1 MGGRNG
7 TDDTEMDACVKGDGT
22 LMESCVCVCSVK
34 ITDGKAME
42 ISNDEGFAN
51 DYLKCTFD
59 QVFDAHATQK
69 EVYEATAKPLVLD
82 LLNGYNCTVF
92 AYGQT
97 GSGKTHTI
105 YGPKDGVATKPD
117 DQGLIGR
124 LVHDLYDH
132 IRRRQSD
139 QIVFEISGSFIEIYL
154 EQINDL
160 LQPANKNLR
169 VRENT
174 DKGVY
179 VDDLLSVR
187 TPTEE
192 SMLKLV
198 ERGNTNRVVAC
209 TRMNN
214 VHTSPTMLHAKC
226 NFHTVLVVN
235 MVQRDVAAATEKR
248 ATMYVVD
255 LAGSE
260 MVMKTLASGKT
271 LNEAKAINKSLS
283 ALSNVIKALGD
294 GHKHIPFRDSKLT
307 RILQDSLGGHA
318 KTCLIVTVSS
328 SSYVRTCVF
337 CDTVVGLVVLTLFMN
352 VAETIS
358 TVRFGT
364 RAKEIK
370 NDPTLHEVQDASM
383 CDYQQLYQHLVLEHA
398 KTQQQLQELIQATA
412 NSSTRPPG
420 PIMTHLLSPEDDDP
434 CVQVDANP
442 HQAALEPPPPL
453 CAVVEISVQ
462 HQASQTPPL
471 APPPPST
478 APPPSTLAR
487 TLTSLLF
494 ADQTAT
500 QTDLAPPLGHADLVA
515 QLSQLQE
522 DLQMCRFEVDAMR
535 EMNHVLSA
543 QNEACNT
550 RTAELE
556 SALDALKEINRTISA
571 QNTVLSDRNLE
582 LEALD
587 TARANL
593 APTDVVVSAFTVGRL
608 PEAPNMAALSNDY
621 VPSSALVDTLTR
633 KLVEMKMHVHFVTE
647 YTKSI
652 LDHEP
657 YEIVHQLTQLKLDN
671 ERLRLEHHHH
681 AITIKELQ
689 AKCQAMQEAVAK
701 TDDNTA
707 SLQRT
712 IGEYQALYKEQVR
725 LSQERQQNL
734 LKEVEYYK
742 MIWQRSAPTTKRD
755 NNQQPLFTTTTSFTP
770 SHITLPAD
778 GGTTQHSLFKA
789 ASFSG
794 VVPVEPLSLMS
805 LKRSSNRKI
814 VKPQSPKP
822 GGCMHLPHTNSPIIH
837 ANQANP
843 DSTDA
848 NNVHVVEEDDDP
860 LSSVFGQD
868 VRRG

>member
-7 TDDTEMDACVKGDGT
+7 KDDTEMDACVKGEGT

-51 DYLKCTFD
+51 DYLK
-59 QVFDAHATQK
+59 
-69 EVYEATAKPLVLD
+69 
-82 LLNGYNCTVF
+82 
-92 AYGQT
+92 YGT
-97 GSGKTHTI
+97 PRRS
-105 YGPKDGVATKPD
+105 DCRD

-139 QIVFEISGSFIEIYL
+139 QLVFEISGSFIEIYM

-187 TPTEE
+187 TPTED
-192 SMLKLV
+192 SS
-198 ERGNTNRVVAC
+198 R
-209 TRMNN
+209 
-214 VHTSPTMLHAKC
+214 S
-226 NFHTVLVVN
+226 HTVLVVN

-328 SSYVRTCVF
+328 SSY
-337 CDTVVGLVVLTLFMN
+337 N

-370 NDPTLHEVQDASM
+370 NDPTLHEVQCHISATSSHVGHNIVQVQDASM
-383 CDYQQLYQHLVLEHA
+383 CDYQQ
-398 KTQQQLQELIQATA
+398 
-412 NSSTRPPG
+412 
-420 PIMTHLLSPEDDDP
+420 
-434 CVQVDANP
+434 
-442 HQAALEPPPPL
+442 
-453 CAVVEISVQ
+453 
-462 HQASQTPPL
+462 
-471 APPPPST
+471 
-478 APPPSTLAR
+478 
-487 TLTSLLF
+487 
-494 ADQTAT
+494 
-500 QTDLAPPLGHADLVA
+500 
-515 QLSQLQE
+515 
-522 DLQMCRFEVDAMR
+522 
-535 EMNHVLSA
+535 
-543 QNEACNT
+543 ACNT

-593 APTDVVVSAFTVGRL
+593 APTDVVV
-608 PEAPNMAALSNDY
+608 
-621 VPSSALVDTLTR
+621 
-633 KLVEMKMHVHFVTE
+633 
-647 YTKSI
+647 
-652 LDHEP
+652 
-657 YEIVHQLTQLKLDN
+657 
-671 ERLRLEHHHH
+671 
-681 AITIKELQ
+681 
-689 AKCQAMQEAVAK
+689 
-701 TDDNTA
+701 
-707 SLQRT
+707 
-712 IGEYQALYKEQVR
+712 
-725 LSQERQQNL
+725 
-734 LKEVEYYK
+734 
-742 MIWQRSAPTTKRD
+742 
-755 NNQQPLFTTTTSFTP
+755 
-770 SHITLPAD
+770 
-778 GGTTQHSLFKA
+778 
-789 ASFSG
+789 
-794 VVPVEPLSLMS
+794 
-805 LKRSSNRKI
+805 
-814 VKPQSPKP
+814 
-822 GGCMHLPHTNSPIIH
+822 
-837 ANQANP
+837 
-843 DSTDA
+843 
-848 NNVHVVEEDDDP
+848 
-860 LSSVFGQD
+860 
-868 VRRG
+868 

>member
-51 DYLKCTFD
+51 DYLK
-59 QVFDAHATQK
+59 
-69 EVYEATAKPLVLD
+69 
-82 LLNGYNCTVF
+82 
-92 AYGQT
+92 YGT
-97 GSGKTHTI
+97 PRPHCR
-105 YGPKDGVATKPD
+105 D

-187 TPTEE
+187 TPTED
-192 SMLKLV
+192 SS
-198 ERGNTNRVVAC
+198 R
-209 TRMNN
+209 
-214 VHTSPTMLHAKC
+214 S
-226 NFHTVLVVN
+226 HTVLVVN

-328 SSYVRTCVF
+328 SSY
-337 CDTVVGLVVLTLFMN
+337 N

-370 NDPTLHEVQDASM
+370 NDPTLHEVQS
-383 CDYQQLYQHLVLEHA
+383 
-398 KTQQQLQELIQATA
+398 
-412 NSSTRPPG
+412 
-420 PIMTHLLSPEDDDP
+420 
-434 CVQVDANP
+434 
-442 HQAALEPPPPL
+442 
-453 CAVVEISVQ
+453 
-462 HQASQTPPL
+462 
-471 APPPPST
+471 
-478 APPPSTLAR
+478 
-487 TLTSLLF
+487 LTSLLF

-522 DLQMCRFEVDAMR
+522 D
-535 EMNHVLSA
+535 
-543 QNEACNT
+543 ACNT

-633 KLVEMKMHVHFVTE
+633 KLVEMKMHVHFMTE

-671 ERLRLEHHHH
+671 ERLR
-681 AITIKELQ
+681 ELQ
-689 AKCQAMQEAVAK
+689 AKC
-701 TDDNTA
+701 
-707 SLQRT
+707 
-712 IGEYQALYKEQVR
+712 
-725 LSQERQQNL
+725 QERQQNL

-814 VKPQSPKP
+814 VKP
-822 GGCMHLPHTNSPIIH
+822 
-837 ANQANP
+837 
-843 DSTDA
+843 
-848 NNVHVVEEDDDP
+848 
-860 LSSVFGQD
+860 
-868 VRRG
+868 

>member
-7 TDDTEMDACVKGDGT
+7 TDDTEMDACVKGEGT

-139 QIVFEISGSFIEIYL
+139 QLVFEISGSFIEIYM

-187 TPTEE
+187 TPTED
-192 SMLKLV
+192 SS
-198 ERGNTNRVVAC
+198 R
-209 TRMNN
+209 
-214 VHTSPTMLHAKC
+214 S
-226 NFHTVLVVN
+226 HTVLVVN

-328 SSYVRTCVF
+328 SSY
-337 CDTVVGLVVLTLFMN
+337 N

-370 NDPTLHEVQDASM
+370 NDPTLHEVQCHISATSSHVGHNIVQVQDASM
-383 CDYQQLYQHLVLEHA
+383 CDYQQ
-398 KTQQQLQELIQATA
+398 
-412 NSSTRPPG
+412 
-420 PIMTHLLSPEDDDP
+420 
-434 CVQVDANP
+434 
-442 HQAALEPPPPL
+442 
-453 CAVVEISVQ
+453 
-462 HQASQTPPL
+462 
-471 APPPPST
+471 
-478 APPPSTLAR
+478 
-487 TLTSLLF
+487 
-494 ADQTAT
+494 
-500 QTDLAPPLGHADLVA
+500 
-515 QLSQLQE
+515 
-522 DLQMCRFEVDAMR
+522 
-535 EMNHVLSA
+535 
-543 QNEACNT
+543 
-550 RTAELE
+550 
-556 SALDALKEINRTISA
+556 
-571 QNTVLSDRNLE
+571 
-582 LEALD
+582 
-587 TARANL
+587 
-593 APTDVVVSAFTVGRL
+593 
-608 PEAPNMAALSNDY
+608 
-621 VPSSALVDTLTR
+621 
-633 KLVEMKMHVHFVTE
+633 
-647 YTKSI
+647 
-652 LDHEP
+652 
-657 YEIVHQLTQLKLDN
+657 
-671 ERLRLEHHHH
+671 
-681 AITIKELQ
+681 
-689 AKCQAMQEAVAK
+689 
-701 TDDNTA
+701 
-707 SLQRT
+707 
-712 IGEYQALYKEQVR
+712 
-725 LSQERQQNL
+725 
-734 LKEVEYYK
+734 
-742 MIWQRSAPTTKRD
+742 
-755 NNQQPLFTTTTSFTP
+755 
-770 SHITLPAD
+770 
-778 GGTTQHSLFKA
+778 
-789 ASFSG
+789 
-794 VVPVEPLSLMS
+794 
-805 LKRSSNRKI
+805 
-814 VKPQSPKP
+814 
-822 GGCMHLPHTNSPIIH
+822 
-837 ANQANP
+837 
-843 DSTDA
+843 
-848 NNVHVVEEDDDP
+848 
-860 LSSVFGQD
+860 
-868 VRRG
+868 

>member
-1 MGGRNG
+1 MSHIHVSCRVRPQNSVERKHGGQ
-7 TDDTEMDACVKGDGT
+7 EC
-22 LMESCVCVCSVK
+22 VK

-139 QIVFEISGSFIEIYL
+139 QLVFEISGSFIEIYM

-214 VHTSPTMLHAKC
+214 DSSRS
-226 NFHTVLVVN
+226 HTVLVVN

-328 SSYVRTCVF
+328 SSY
-337 CDTVVGLVVLTLFMN
+337 N

-412 NSSTRPPG
+412 NSSTRPPE

-434 CVQVDANP
+434 CLQADANP

-500 QTDLAPPLGHADLVA
+500 RTDPAPPLGHADLVA

-582 LEALD
+582 LEAVD

-593 APTDVVVSAFTVGRL
+593 APTDVVTVGHL
-608 PEAPNMAALSNDY
+608 PEAPNMAAISNDY

-671 ERLRLEHHHH
+671 ERLRLEAHHH

-755 NNQQPLFTTTTSFTP
+755 NNQQPLFTATTSFTP

-794 VVPVEPLSLMS
+794 VVPVEPLSLMA

-814 VKPQSPKP
+814 VKPQSPKT
-822 GGCMHLPHTNSPIIH
+822 GGCMHLPHTNSPIIIH

>member
-51 DYLKCTFD
+51 DYLK
-59 QVFDAHATQK
+59 
-69 EVYEATAKPLVLD
+69 
-82 LLNGYNCTVF
+82 
-92 AYGQT
+92 YGT
-97 GSGKTHTI
+97 PRPHCR
-105 YGPKDGVATKPD
+105 D

-187 TPTEE
+187 TPTED
-192 SMLKLV
+192 SS
-198 ERGNTNRVVAC
+198 R
-209 TRMNN
+209 
-214 VHTSPTMLHAKC
+214 S
-226 NFHTVLVVN
+226 HTVLVVN

-328 SSYVRTCVF
+328 SSY
-337 CDTVVGLVVLTLFMN
+337 N

-370 NDPTLHEVQDASM
+370 NDPTLHEVQCHISATSSHVGHNIVQVQDASM
-383 CDYQQLYQHLVLEHA
+383 CDYQ
-398 KTQQQLQELIQATA
+398 QQQLQELIQATA

-420 PIMTHLLSPEDDDP
+420 PIMTHLLSP
-434 CVQVDANP
+434 A
-442 HQAALEPPPPL
+442 
-453 CAVVEISVQ
+453 
-462 HQASQTPPL
+462 
-471 APPPPST
+471 
-478 APPPSTLAR
+478 
-487 TLTSLLF
+487 LTSLLF

-522 DLQMCRFEVDAMR
+522 D
-535 EMNHVLSA
+535 
-543 QNEACNT
+543 ACNT

-593 APTDVVVSAFTVGRL
+593 APTDVVTVGRL

-633 KLVEMKMHVHFVTE
+633 KLVEMKMHVHFMTE

-671 ERLRLEHHHH
+671 ERLR
-681 AITIKELQ
+681 ELQ
-689 AKCQAMQEAVAK
+689 AKC
-701 TDDNTA
+701 
-707 SLQRT
+707 
-712 IGEYQALYKEQVR
+712 
-725 LSQERQQNL
+725 QERQQNL

-837 ANQANP
+837 ANQ
-843 DSTDA
+843 
-848 NNVHVVEEDDDP
+848 
-860 LSSVFGQD
+860 
-868 VRRG
+868 VRKTNTTPFAP